1 MKILLMILKMMSLST
16 LKLQCDIMSVMTASL
31 LIGEAHPYDLG
42 IIPHHC
48 LFLWEGHVARWS
60 LVSIRSNDHV
70 QFPVPK
76 GPELIVPQLREI
88 LTDYDPDVVVATVL
102 PTSSIEGKLDWMFE
116 DRKFSA
122 FLNETSRYRMFSAW
136 SGGDDLVGPA

>member
-1 MKILLMILKMMSLST
+1 
-16 LKLQCDIMSVMTASL
+16 MSVMTASL

-60 LVSIRSNDHV
+60 LVSIRSNEHV
-70 QFPVPK
+70 QFPVPE

-88 LTDYDPDVVVATVL
+88 LSEYDPDVVVATVL

-116 DRKFSA
+116 GRKFSA
-122 FLNETSRYRMFSAW
+122 FLNETIRYRMFSVWPDAP
-136 SGGDDLVGPA
+136 DLVGPVSPL